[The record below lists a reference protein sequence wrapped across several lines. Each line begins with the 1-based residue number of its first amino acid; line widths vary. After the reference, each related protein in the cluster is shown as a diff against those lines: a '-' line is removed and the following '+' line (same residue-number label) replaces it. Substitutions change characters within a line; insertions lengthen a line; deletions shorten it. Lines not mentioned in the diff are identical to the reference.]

1 MPKIRYGLSYWVDRL
16 PRRRR
21 TAYPR
26 QRGRLEVEV
35 AIVGGGM
42 AGCAT
47 AYALSAAGARV
58 ALLEAT
64 QVGQGAI
71 GSSTALV
78 MQEPEVDF
86 QPLLAAHG
94 LRAARA
100 VWQMTRRAALD
111 LGAMLRR
118 LKIQC
123 QLEAQD
129 SIYFTIDPNT
139 VKRLRREYDARRKAG
154 LDVRWL
160 TAEQMRR
167 ETNLRAEGAIRMAG
181 NTQIDPFR
189 ACLGLATAA
198 VKRGAAVF
206 ERSPVDRIA
215 VGRSTVELRTAGG
228 TVAADHVV
236 IATGH
241 PGALLKPLAR
251 HFRAFDTY
259 AVATPPLGAGIR
271 AELGRRR
278 AMLWDTADPYHYLRW
293 TRDDRIIFGGGD
305 QPPPHRQRR
314 EKTLVQRTGQLMYE
328 LSVLYP
334 VISGIQPEYAWTG
347 PSVGTADGLPFVG
360 PHRNYPRHLFALGFG
375 GNGLAQGFL
384 ASRVLLRHYLGE
396 SVKGDELL
404 GFTR

>member
-16 PRRRR
+16 PRSHR

-26 QRGRLEVEV
+26 QRGRLEIEV

-58 ALLEAT
+58 ALIEAS

-86 QPLLAAHG
+86 QQLLAAHG

-118 LKIQC
+118 LKIRC

-129 SIYFTIDPNT
+129 SIYFTTDPNT
-139 VKRLRREYDARRKAG
+139 VTRLRREYDARRKAG

-181 NTQIDPFR
+181 NTQIDPLR

-228 TVAADHVV
+228 TVEADHVV

-241 PGALLKPLAR
+241 PGALFKPLAR

-259 AVATPPLGAGIR
+259 AVATPPLGARIR
-271 AELGRRR
+271 AELGRPPGHAVGYRR
-278 AMLWDTADPYHYLRW
+278 PVPLPAVDARRPDHLR
-293 TRDDRIIFGGGD
+293 
-305 QPPPHRQRR
+305 RR
-314 EKTLVQRTGQLMYE
+314 RFSRHPIGSGARRRSC
-328 LSVLYP
+328 SV
-334 VISGIQPEYAWTG
+334 A
-347 PSVGTADGLPFVG
+347 
-360 PHRNYPRHLFALGFG
+360 
-375 GNGLAQGFL
+375 
-384 ASRVLLRHYLGE
+384 AS
-396 SVKGDELL
+396 
-404 GFTR
+404 